1 MPYGNKPKSM
11 GLKKLAQANPDK
23 LKYVGP
29 AKYAPKKMGCS
40 GGGPNMY
47 KMGSKEKNTP
57 MNFSD
62 KAMMY
67 MKNMPAMYGKPKMDG
82 DPVKN
87 KEAKT
92 AIGGAYEKLKA
103 DNKLTPQGDSYY
115 KEHKETPGQFA
126 KRKKEDY
133 NRKFGEGSAQKRYKN
148 TPAGRV
154 ATYLGK
160 DKLSGTDYKKYI
172 DPKTG
177 KVKAPKTFASSA
189 EAKKFFT
196 AIGKTK
202 K

>member
-47 KMGSKEKNTP
+47 TMGSKEKNSP

-67 MKNMPAMYGKPKMDG
+67 MKKMPAMYGKPKMDG
-82 DPVKN
+82 DPVKKETVGEAYN
-87 KEAKT
+87 KLKKEGNIRTQGSAPRVSKSQMQKEANAKT
-92 AIGGAYEKLKA
+92 R
-103 DNKLTPQGDSYY
+103 
-115 KEHKETPGQFA
+115 KE
-126 KRKKEDY
+126 Y
-133 NRKFGEGSAQKRYKN
+133 NEKFGKGAAEERKYKS
-148 TPAGRV
+148 
-154 ATYLGK
+154 
-160 DKLSGTDYKKYI
+160 DK
-172 DPKTG
+172 
-177 KVKAPKTFASSA
+177 AA
-189 EAKKFFT
+189 AKKALGSRPTKAQVEAFKEKFPKMY
-196 AIGKTK
+196 GKK